1 VGSVVISQVY
11 GAGGNVGAAYKN
23 DFIEL
28 YNGGA
33 VAVNLMGWSVQ
44 YASATGTSWAV
55 TSLTGSIPPGGY
67 YLVRQASGGAVGLD
81 LPTENVAGN
90 INMSGT
96 AGKVALTNTTVALS
110 GGCPVGGSIVDF
122 VGFGATANCFEGAGP
137 TPAPAQTISAIRKG
151 FGCSDTANNAADFV
165 ASPVNPRNSASGVPM
180 NESDAPA
187 EADYCTLAS
196 PATLSVTAGQ
206 STATVLGVLYEA
218 GTTEAMGGA
227 ANVIAQVGYG
237 PLTSNPENQPGWQWF
252 NAAFTQQGGT
262 FGNDDEYGASFTAPA
277 SPGSYAYAFRFAVDG
292 PAGQKW
298 TYCDLNGAGSNPG
311 LFFDLNQVGALTVLP

>member
-1 VGSVVISQVY
+1 VVISQVY

-33 VAVNLMGWSVQ
+33 VAVNLSGWAVQ
-44 YASATGTSWAV
+44 YAAATGTAAWTV
-55 TSLTGSIPPGGY
+55 TTLTGSIPPGGY
-67 YLVRQASGGAVGLD
+67 FLVKQAGGANGVD
-81 LPTENVAGN
+81 LPTAGVTANVAMGAN
-90 INMSGT
+90 
-96 AGKVALTNTTVALS
+96 AGKVALTNTTMALN
-110 GGCPVGGSIVDF
+110 GACPSSASIVDL
-122 VGFGATANCFEGAGP
+122 VGYGTTANCFEGAGS
-137 TPAPAQTISAIRKG
+137 APVPSQAISAIRKG
-151 FGCSDTANNAADFV
+151 FGCSDTNDNAADFV